1 MVTATTQRISA
12 GPQDNHASTES
23 RARNGHITAALERHS
38 PQVPDGGYT
47 DGIGTV
53 DANQAVPQD
62 DVISELHHLRRRLE
76 TLPVI
81 EQSKGILIGR
91 YGIDAE
97 AAFNILRRLACD
109 HNIKLRD
116 LSQQIVTAA
125 TTSGH
130 PGPRP
135 ALNDLL
141 RNTALGADPAR

>member
-1 MVTATTQRISA
+1 MVTTMTQRISA
-12 GPQDNHASTES
+12 GPQGNQASTDS
-23 RARNGHITAALERHS
+23 RARNGHIKAALERHS
-38 PQVPDGGYT
+38 PQVPDG
-47 DGIGTV
+47 GIGTV

-62 DVISELHHLRRRLE
+62 DGTSELHHLRRRLE

-91 YGIDAE
+91 YGIDAD

-125 TTSGH
+125 TTPDH

-141 RNTALGADPAR
+141 RNLPLGADPAR